1 MPIDTPTPRRRRVS
15 DATIEAARQLADQHR
30 ASQLLNQFQDPA
42 VLSPAAFGLPQRR
55 MWQAATA
62 AARAQ
67 LPNVQEQPIQDEP
80 EPIREY
86 RRALSVYVGS
96 MRSWIIAE
104 ENRRATSGA
113 TFRSRVQL
121 QDYYMRNWDEPTFPN
136 GFHISGRAIRG
147 EFFNNIW
154 EGAPG
159 TPAPTPMPVEPQAEP
174 VLPYKYQRG
183 EATPPFFIN
192 YSSVEEFQLRLRG
205 TYILYKGSP
214 VFVQAVSGN
223 NRNPILVL
231 QTNGL
236 LPGFQ
241 VRLPEAAEFIDARP
255 VAPGY
260 VNVPSWR
267 KGCGYLCR
275 QPARVQRQGI
285 CGDNTALY
293 IPGGSV
299 DPGSSYNLGR
309 FPIEEAIQILGD
321 QSETPYDPKMVDDL
335 RNFYGREGGSP
346 SKRLSRNFAVIFS
359 PVKLAVEL
367 GFRNKAVATLDRGS
381 PDLTKLPSSLH
392 EECRRLNLM

>member
-15 DATIEAARQLADQHR
+15 DATIEAA
-30 ASQLLNQFQDPA
+30 QLLDQFQDPA
-42 VLSPAAFGLPQRR
+42 VLSPAAFEAAQRR
-55 MWQAATA
+55 MWQAQQP
-62 AARAQ
+62 R
-67 LPNVQEQPIQDEP
+67 VQEQPTPDEP
-80 EPIREY
+80 EEIREY

-104 ENRRATSGA
+104 ENRRAISGA
-113 TFRSRVQL
+113 TFRSRAQL
-121 QDYYMRNWDEPTFPN
+121 QDYYMRNWDEPTIPN
-136 GFHISGRAIRG
+136 GYTTHSRLILQEFLNRLWEDNPTTQAPIR
-147 EFFNNIW
+147 
-154 EGAPG
+154 
-159 TPAPTPMPVEPQAEP
+159 TPVEPQAEP

-192 YSSVEEFQLRLRG
+192 YASVEEFQLRLRG

-231 QTNGL
+231 QTRHDI
-236 LPGFQ
+236 PGFQ

-267 KGCGYLCR
+267 RGCGYLCR

-293 IPGGSV
+293 IAGGSI
-299 DPGSSYNLGR
+299 DPGSSYNIGR
-309 FPIEEAIQILGD
+309 FPVEETIQILGD

-335 RNFYGREGGSP
+335 RNFYGHEGGAQ
-346 SKRLSRNFAVIFS
+346 SKRLSRNFAVIFN
-359 PVKLAVEL
+359 PVKLVVEL